1 MSGWAPRVA
10 AAKKTSD
17 LEICRRLAQLVPA
30 GQVGM
35 EEADWRAFCARM
47 EGLLAPAPE
56 AAATAGRVIINIDG
70 AARGNPGPAAIG
82 VVIADSAGLPLREC
96 GECIGR
102 ATNNVAEYS
111 ALIRSLELARELG
124 VTSLEVR
131 SDSELM
137 VKQMNGLYR
146 VKNEQLLPLYQAA
159 RQACHDF
166 DAVLIVHVPRSR
178 NRRADQLAN
187 IALDSAAHKLV
198 P

>member
-1 MSGWAPRVA
+1 MSGWGPRVA

-30 GQVGM
+30 SQVGL
-35 EEADWRAFCARM
+35 EEADWRAFCVRM
-47 EGLLAPAPE
+47 EGLIAPVPESAPA
-56 AAATAGRVIINIDG
+56 AGRLYINIDG
-70 AARGNPGPAAIG
+70 AARGNPGPAAVGI
-82 VVIADSAGLPLREC
+82 VIADSAGLPLREC

-111 ALIRSLELARELG
+111 ALLRGLELALELG
-124 VTSLEVR
+124 GTSLEVR
-131 SDSELM
+131 SDSELL

-159 RQACHDF
+159 RQACQDF
-166 DAVLIVHVPRSR
+166 AAVRIQHVPRSR

-187 IALDSAAHKLV
+187 IALDTAAKKPL